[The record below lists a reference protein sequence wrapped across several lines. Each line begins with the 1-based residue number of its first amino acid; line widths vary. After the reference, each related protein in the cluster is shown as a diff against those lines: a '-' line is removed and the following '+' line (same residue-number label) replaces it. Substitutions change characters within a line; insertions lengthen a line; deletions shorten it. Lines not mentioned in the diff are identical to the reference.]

1 MNKLL
6 KIISSLIEDIFIF
19 IGFLMLI
26 ITTYKINWIA
36 GNYLLAVI
44 FILIG
49 ILISKKPPKY

>member
-6 KIISSLIEDIFIF
+6 KIISSFIEDIFIF

-44 FILIG
+44 FIFIG

>member
-26 ITTYKINWIA
+26 ITTYKINCIA

-44 FILIG
+44 FIFIG